1 MDIKAK
7 IDEIVAKVKADDS
20 IKEKFMSDPAGT
32 VKGLVG
38 DAADDDTIKKIID
51 AVKEA
56 LASGGIAG
64 IKDKITDAI
73 GGILGKKDEE

>member
-7 IDEIVAKVKADDS
+7 IEEIVAKVKSDDS

-56 LASGGIAG
+56 LTSGGIAG

-73 GGILGKKDEE
+73 GGIFGKKDEE

>member
-7 IDEIVAKVKADDS
+7 IEEIIEKVKGDDS
-20 IKEKFMSDPAGT
+20 LTEKFMSDPSGT

-38 DAADDDTIKKIID
+38 DAADDDTIQKIID

-56 LASGGIAG
+56 IAG
-64 IKDKITDAI
+64 GGLSSIKDKIADAVS
-73 GGILGKKDEE
+73 GLLYP